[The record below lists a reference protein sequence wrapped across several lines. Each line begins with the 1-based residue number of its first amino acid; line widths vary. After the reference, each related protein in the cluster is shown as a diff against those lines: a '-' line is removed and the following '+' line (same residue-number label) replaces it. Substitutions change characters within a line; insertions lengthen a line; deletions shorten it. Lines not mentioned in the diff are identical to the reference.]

1 MASNPTSDTPPPSE
15 AGQYGGEAVRRG
27 LVELAFALTALVAV
41 TVVLAFAVGLRSPLL
56 AVVGVIAIAGVL
68 TGARTIDARSERGVR
83 GIRGQERVAG
93 ILDDLVSEAWRTVHD
108 GTLRRGI
115 IDHIVVGPGG
125 ILTVETKS
133 HGGRRRV
140 SRLDPRWLKQAN
152 TQRESVEGITGEPVD
167 SLLVFSHASLDHAV
181 SRQRGV
187 IVLPARMLP
196 RYIVGRRT
204 VYSSEQ
210 VASIHERLRLAVAD
224 DERQLTHH

>member
-1 MASNPTSDTPPPSE
+1 MASNPTSSTPPPRE
-15 AGQYGGEAVRRG
+15 AGQYGREALRRS
-27 LVELAFALTALVAV
+27 LFEIAFALAALVAV
-41 TVVLAFAVGLRSPLL
+41 IVVLAFAVGGRSPFL
-56 AVVGVIAIAGVL
+56 AVVGVGAIAGVL
-68 TGARTIDARSERGVR
+68 TGARKIDARSERGAR

-93 ILDDLVSEAWRTVHD
+93 ILDDLVSEGWRTVHD
-108 GTLRRGI
+108 GTLGRGN

-125 ILTVETKS
+125 ILTIETKS

-140 SRLDPRWLKQAN
+140 SRLDPRWLKQAHA
-152 TQRESVEGITGEPVD
+152 QRESVEGITGEPVD

-204 VYSSEQ
+204 VYSSEE
-210 VASIHERLRLAVAD
+210 VNSIHESLCLAVAGVGA
-224 DERQLTHH
+224 QLTYQ

>member
-1 MASNPTSDTPPPSE
+1 MASNPTSSTPPPSE
-15 AGQYGGEAVRRG
+15 AGQYGREALRRS
-27 LVELAFALTALVAV
+27 LFEVAFALAALVAV
-41 TVVLAFAVGLRSPLL
+41 IAILAFAVGGRNPVL
-56 AVVGVIAIAGVL
+56 AVVGVGAVVGVL
-68 TGARTIDARSERGVR
+68 TGARKIDASSERGIR

-93 ILDDLVSEAWRTVHD
+93 ILDDLVSEGWKTVHD
-108 GTLRRGI
+108 GTLGRGN

-140 SRLDPRWLKQAN
+140 SHLDPRWLKQAY

-196 RYIVGRRT
+196 RYIVGQRT
-204 VYSSEQ
+204 VYSSDQ
-210 VASIHERLRLAVAD
+210 VASIHERLRLAVAGR
-224 DERQLTHH
+224 ETG